1 MENLPSDPRGRS
13 FVTAS
18 TSSSSSSADKRESNE
33 KQGLDMSRV
42 MYWATVLV
50 VMFTFGPWQTILKYG
65 CGFFVCMVAYL
76 FVNQNNLLYVPK
88 HPQFPRP
95 NRLNPKGYKNPKEIG
110 VEYENV
116 NFKTQD
122 GVKLNAWLMFSSVDS
137 KNAPTLLYFHGN
149 AGNIGLRMPNYK
161 ELVQRCK
168 ANVFAVEYRGYGDS
182 EGEPSERGLTL
193 DGVAAW
199 KYLLTRSDVIDT
211 SNIVIFG
218 RSLGGAVAIHLAS
231 ILQNESKKSDEEIR
245 PSALLLEN
253 TFTSVQE
260 MAIQLFPLLRAT
272 SCIMDRLLEN
282 KWQNI
287 DRIENVNCPILFLS
301 GAKDNIVPPSHM
313 KRLYELASSNRNSSS
328 SNNVKMKIFPNSGH
342 NDIPFTNQ
350 GKSVNLEYFQV
361 ITAFLGEWC
370 G

>member
-1 MENLPSDPRGRS
+1 
-13 FVTAS
+13 
-18 TSSSSSSADKRESNE
+18 
-33 KQGLDMSRV
+33 
-42 MYWATVLV
+42 
-50 VMFTFGPWQTILKYG
+50 
-65 CGFFVCMVAYL
+65 
-76 FVNQNNLLYVPK
+76 
-88 HPQFPRP
+88 
-95 NRLNPKGYKNPKEIG
+95 
-110 VEYENV
+110 
-116 NFKTQD
+116 
-122 GVKLNAWLMFSSVDS
+122 
-137 KNAPTLLYFHGN
+137 
-149 AGNIGLRMPNYK
+149 MPNYK

-260 MAIQLFPLLRAT
+260 MAVQLFPLLRAT

-313 KRLYELASSNRNSSS
+313 KRLYELASSNS

-361 ITAFLGEWC
+361 ITTFLGEWC

>member
-1 MENLPSDPRGRS
+1 
-13 FVTAS
+13 
-18 TSSSSSSADKRESNE
+18 
-33 KQGLDMSRV
+33 MSRAL
-42 MYWATVLV
+42 YWISV
-50 VMFTFGPWQTILKYG
+50 VVVVVTLGPWRTILKYG
-65 CGFFVCMVAYL
+65 VGFVVCMIAYL

-110 VEYENV
+110 IEYENV
-116 NFKTQD
+116 NFKTKD
-122 GVKLNAWLMFSSVDS
+122 GVTLNAWLMFASDS

-161 ELVQRCK
+161 ELVNRCK

-182 EGEPSERGLTL
+182 EGEPCEKGLTL

-199 KYLLTRSDVIDT
+199 KYLLSRNDVIDT
-211 SNIVIFG
+211 SKIVIFG

-231 ILQNESKKSDEEIR
+231 ILRNERSDEEIQPR
-245 PSALLLEN
+245 ALLLEN

-260 MAIQLFPLLRAT
+260 MAVQPFPLLRAT
-272 SCIMDRLLEN
+272 WCIMDRLLEN

-287 DRIENVNCPILFLS
+287 EKIENVNCPILFLS

-313 KRLYELASSNRNSSS
+313 KRLYELASSSSS
-328 SNNVKMKIFPNSGH
+328 LDRVKMQIFPNSGH

-350 GKSVNLEYFQV
+350 GQVQTVNLKYFQV
-361 ITAFLGEWC
+361 ISEFLDHWC
-370 G
+370 GGKN